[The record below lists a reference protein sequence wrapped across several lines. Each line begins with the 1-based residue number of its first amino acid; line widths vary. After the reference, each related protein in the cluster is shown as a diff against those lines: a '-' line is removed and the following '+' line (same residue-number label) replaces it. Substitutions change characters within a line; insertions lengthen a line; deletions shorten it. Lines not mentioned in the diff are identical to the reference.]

1 MKRKESKCAICY
13 KFYNIYEFGDGDISL
28 GSCIFYFLFIKPSI
42 NNDGT
47 HGYECHPQY
56 KKSLFVN
63 TAGPDEENY
72 FEILEYE
79 VFTHN

>member
-13 KFYNIYEFGDGDISL
+13 DLFNGYRFGDGDISL
-28 GSCIFYFLFIKPSI
+28 GSCFACLSINSSI

-63 TAGPDEENY
+63 TAGPDEVNY